1 MSSFPTYGA
10 LPTQIDPTAWGGRVI
25 MPPKGLLTID
35 SIQNQI
41 AAYLTAFFAGTTQD
55 PPLPALSIP
64 IYVWPCFDKDT
75 WWASNAI
82 AFVLISYSNT
92 SLSKPLATSSMVQE
106 RTLQFKL
113 HVEARTSAWTA
124 SGAGSVYALIE
135 AIEAALTGFQPTGCR
150 NGYFT
155 EERFGE
161 QDAQGQVW
169 LYDMTYNVITVRP
182 KLLPQYTL
190 ANLVQE
196 TVNVQPGG
204 DEIIIT
210 PPDE

>member
-1 MSSFPTYGA
+1 MSSLPTYGG
-10 LPTQIDPTAWGGRVI
+10 LPTEIDPTAWAGRI
-25 MPPKGLLTID
+25 ITPPKGLLTVD

-41 AAYLTAFFAGTTQD
+41 AAYLTAFFAGTTQN
-55 PPLPALSIP
+55 PPLPALQIP
-64 IYVWPCFDKDT
+64 IYVYPCFDKDT
-75 WWASNAI
+75 WWASSAI
-82 AFVLISYSNT
+82 AFVLISYSNST
-92 SLSKPLATSSMVQE
+92 LAKPLTTSAMVQE

-113 HVEARTSAWTA
+113 HVEARTSSWTL
-124 SGAGSVYALIE
+124 SGTGSVYALIE
-135 AIEAALTGFQPTGCR
+135 AIEAALTGFQPVGCR

-161 QDAQGQVW
+161 QDPQGKLW

-182 KLLPQYTL
+182 KLLPAYAL

-204 DEIIIT
+204 DQIIIT
-210 PPDE
+210 PPE